1 MRPNWRNG
9 KSAKA
14 LQNSSDNSSE
24 ISQSTQLVPTQLVHQ
39 EKSKMPNPKE
49 STSTLFFDICLEFAT
64 ASHEVWPQDEKIKE
78 YVDVLNE
85 NLSMKTEYG
94 EYVAVAFHK
103 EFQPLYTKVLNK
115 DEQVLKHPMLESL
128 KASAKFAGAPQSLK
142 DTVWEYMK
150 NMVQYGGMVDMYS
163 KCPSNMLNSITGIA
177 SGMIEKLQNGEMDL
191 SKLNPM
197 QLGQMM
203 MNDMKPE
210 DLEMFGKTI
219 MESGNIENMMSM
231 MQSTIGSVPGM
242 PSFSDLTS
250 MMPMKFD

>member
-9 KSAKA
+9 KSAK
-14 LQNSSDNSSE
+14 LEKPSE
-24 ISQSTQLVPTQLVHQ
+24 AEEVSTSLVTVPQ
-39 EKSKMPNPKE
+39 ETKNKLPNPKE
-49 STSTLFFDICLEFAT
+49 STATLFFDICLEFAT
-64 ASHEVWPQDEKIKE
+64 ASHEVWPQDENIKT
-78 YVDVLNE
+78 YVDLLTQNKDKKVE
-85 NLSMKTEYG
+85 FG
-94 EYVAVAFHK
+94 EYVATEFHR
-103 EFQPLYTKVLNK
+103 EFQPLYSKVIHK
-115 DEQVLKHPMLESL
+115 DEQVLKHPMLEKL

-163 KCPSNMLNSITGIA
+163 KCPSRMLESISGIA
-177 SGMIEKLQNGEMDL
+177 SGMIDKLQNGEMDI
-191 SKLNPM
+191 SKLNPLK
-197 QLGQMM
+197 LGQMM

-242 PSFSDLTS
+242 PSFSDLSS
-250 MMPMKFD
+250 MMPMKFP